1 MKVLIVDDERDI
13 RETLDM
19 VLRYAGYETAIASGS
34 AEALAELDKEPLPEV
49 CLLDVKMPG
58 RDGLDVLAEI
68 KDRWPSVAVV
78 MVSGHGDAHT
88 GFEAARRGA
97 FEFLEKPLSEERV
110 LLTVRNAATRSE
122 LVRENVALKRRIDE
136 RYAMLG
142 RSKPIQDVLALIER
156 VAPTQ
161 ARVLVTGENG
171 TGKELVARN
180 LHERGTRWKGPF
192 VEVNCA
198 AIPSE
203 LIESE
208 LFGHEKGSFT
218 GAAGARKGRF
228 ELAHGGTLFLDEIGD
243 MDASAQAKVLRA
255 LETGVVTRVGGETNH
270 KVDVRVIAAT
280 NKDLAAEVAAGRF
293 REDLLYRLNVVEIH
307 LPPLHERRDDV
318 PLLAR
323 HFLVE
328 ACRRNEIAA
337 RKLSADCEAWLAAQ
351 TYDGNVRQLRNFMER
366 LAILAN
372 GDPIPAGEAQRL
384 MSPRKAAEGAP
395 VDAYADC
402 ETFEEFKTI
411 SEKQF
416 LERKLLENNGNI
428 KRTAER
434 LQMMRSNLYKK
445 IEKHQLKRDE
455 RDE

>member
-19 VLRYAGYETAIASGS
+19 VLRYAGYETALASGAS
-34 AEALAELDKEPLPEV
+34 EALAELGKEPLPEV

-58 RDGLDVLAEI
+58 RDGLDLLAEV

-97 FEFLEKPLSEERV
+97 FEFLEKPISEERV
-110 LLTVRNAATRSE
+110 LLTVRNAAARTE
-122 LVRENVALKRRIDE
+122 LVRENVALKRKVRGDCAI
-136 RYAMLG
+136 LG
-142 RSKPIQDVLALIER
+142 ASPPIQQINALIER

-180 LHERGTRWKGPF
+180 VHELSSRWKDAF

-218 GAAGARKGRF
+218 GAAAARKGRF
-228 ELAHGGTLFLDEIGD
+228 ELADGGTLFLDEIGD

-255 LETGVVTRVGGETNH
+255 LETGEITRVGAETSH
-270 KVDVRVIAAT
+270 KVDVRVVAAT

-307 LPPLHERRDDV
+307 LPPLHERREDV

-323 HFLVE
+323 HFLTE
-328 ACRRNEIAA
+328 ACRRNEIAT
-337 RKLSADCEAWLAAQ
+337 RKLAPECESWLSAQ
-351 TYDGNVRQLRNFMER
+351 TYDGNVRQLRNLMER

-372 GDPIPAGEAQRL
+372 GDPIPAAEAQRL
-384 MSPRKAAEGAP
+384 MSPRKAAEAAGS
-395 VDAYADC
+395 ADPFSDC
-402 ETFEEFKTI
+402 DTFEDFKNL
-411 SEKQF
+411 SEKLF

-445 IEKHQLKRDE
+445 IEKHQLR
-455 RDE
+455 

>member
-19 VLRYAGYETAIASGS
+19 VLRYAGYETALASGAS
-34 AEALAELDKEPLPEV
+34 EALAELEKEPLPDV

-58 RDGLDVLAEI
+58 RGGLDVLAEI

-110 LLTVRNAATRSE
+110 LLTVRNAASRSE
-122 LVRENVALKRRIDE
+122 LVRDNVALKRKIDAQ
-136 RYAMLG
+136 YAILG
-142 RSKPIQDVLALIER
+142 RSKAIQDVLALIER
-156 VAPTQ
+156 VGPTQ
-161 ARVLVTGENG
+161 ARVLVTGANG

-180 LHERGTRWKGPF
+180 LHERGPRWKGPF

-218 GAAGARKGRF
+218 GATGARKGRF

-243 MDASAQAKVLRA
+243 MDAAAQAKVLRV
-255 LETGVVTRVGGETNH
+255 LETGMLTRVGGETAH
-270 KVDVRVIAAT
+270 KVDVRVVAAT
-280 NKDLAAEVAAGRF
+280 NKDLAAEVSAGRF

-323 HFLVE
+323 HFLTE

-337 RKLSADCEAWLAAQ
+337 RKLSADCETWLASQ
-351 TYDGNVRQLRNFMER
+351 TYDGNVRQLRNLMER

-372 GDPIPAGEAQRL
+372 GEPIAPAEAQRL
-384 MSPRKAAEGAP
+384 MSPKKAEAGAA
-395 VDAYADC
+395 VDAFADC
-402 ETFEEFKTI
+402 ETFEDFKNV

-445 IEKHQLKRDE
+445 IEKHGLKRNESDE
-455 RDE
+455 

>member
-13 RETLDM
+13 RDTLDM
-19 VLRYAGYETAIASGS
+19 VLRYAGYETALAASA
-34 AEALAELDKEPLPEV
+34 AEALRELEKEPPPEV

-58 RDGLDVLAEI
+58 RDGLDLLAEI

-97 FEFLEKPLSEERV
+97 YEFLEKPLAEERV
-110 LLTVRNAATRSE
+110 LLTVRNAGMRSE
-122 LVRENVALKRRIDE
+122 LVRENVALRRKVDAQYQI
-136 RYAMLG
+136 LG
-142 RSKPIQDVLALIER
+142 QSKAVRDIVALIER

-180 LHERGTRWKGPF
+180 LHEHSPRWKAPF

-198 AIPSE
+198 AIPRE

-218 GAAGARKGRF
+218 GAAGMRKGRF
-228 ELAHGGTLFLDEIGD
+228 ELADGGTLFLDEIGD
-243 MDASAQAKVLRA
+243 MDASAQAKVLRV
-255 LETGVVTRVGGETNH
+255 LETGAVTRVGGEQAI

-280 NKDLAAEVAAGRF
+280 NKDLPAEVAGGRF
-293 REDLLYRLNVVEIH
+293 REDLLYRLNVVEIR
-307 LPPLHERRDDV
+307 LPPLHERREDV

-323 HFLVE
+323 HFLAE
-328 ACRRNEIAA
+328 ACRKNEIAP
-337 RKLSADCEAWLAAQ
+337 RRLHVDCEAWLAGR
-351 TYDGNVRQLRNFMER
+351 TYPGNVRQLRNLMER
-366 LAILAN
+366 LAILAD
-372 GDPIPAGEAQRL
+372 GEPIPASEAQRL
-384 MSPRKAAEGAP
+384 MTPQKSEGAS
-395 VDAYADC
+395 ADPFNEC
-402 ETFEEFKTI
+402 ETFEEFKNV
-411 SEKQF
+411 SEKLF
-416 LERKLLENNGNI
+416 LEHKLLENNGNI

-445 IEKHQLKRDE
+445 IEKYRLR
-455 RDE
+455 

>member
-19 VLRYAGYETAIASGS
+19 VLRYAGYETRLASG
-34 AEALAELDKEPLPEV
+34 ATEALAELGKEPLPEV

-58 RDGLDVLAEI
+58 RDGLDLLAEI

-97 FEFLEKPLSEERV
+97 YEFLEKPLAEERV
-110 LLTVRNAATRSE
+110 LLTVRNAAARSE
-122 LVRENVALKRRIDE
+122 LVRDNVALKRKVDAQ
-136 RYAMLG
+136 YAMLG
-142 RSKPIQDVLALIER
+142 RSKPMLDVLALIER
-156 VAPTQ
+156 VGPAQ

-180 LHERGTRWKGPF
+180 LHEHSPRWKQPF
-192 VEVNCA
+192 IEVNCA
-198 AIPSE
+198 AIPSD

-218 GAAGARKGRF
+218 GAAGMRKGRF
-228 ELAHGGTLFLDEIGD
+228 ELANGGTLFLDEIGD
-243 MDASAQAKVLRA
+243 MDAAAQAKVLRV
-255 LETGVVTRVGGETNH
+255 LETGQVTRVGAEESH

-307 LPPLHERRDDV
+307 LPPLHERRDDI

-323 HFLVE
+323 HFLTE
-328 ACRRNEIAA
+328 ACRRNEIAPRRLA
-337 RKLSADCEAWLAAQ
+337 AECESWLCAQ
-351 TYDGNVRQLRNFMER
+351 TYDGNVRQLRNLMER
-366 LAILAN
+366 LAILAD
-372 GDPIPAGEAQRL
+372 GDPIAAKEAERL
-384 MSPRKAAEGAP
+384 MSAKKAAEAGAASDP
-395 VDAYADC
+395 FRDS
-402 ETFEEFKTI
+402 ETFEDFKNA
-411 SEKQF
+411 SEKLF
-416 LERKLLENNGNI
+416 LEKKLLENNGNI

-445 IEKHQLKRDE
+445 IEKHQLK
-455 RDE
+455 

>member
-1 MKVLIVDDERDI
+1 MKVLIIDDERDI

-19 VLRYAGYETAIASGS
+19 VLRYAGYETALASGAS
-34 AEALAELDKEPLPEV
+34 EALAELGKEPLPDV
-49 CLLDVKMPG
+49 CVLDVKMPG

-122 LVRENVALKRRIDE
+122 LVRDNVALKRKVDAQ
-136 RYAMLG
+136 YAILG
-142 RSKPIQDVLALIER
+142 RSKPIQDILALIER
-156 VAPTQ
+156 VGPTQ

-180 LHERGTRWKGPF
+180 LHERGPRWKQPF

-218 GAAGARKGRF
+218 GAAGTRKGRF

-243 MDASAQAKVLRA
+243 MDASAQAKVLRV
-255 LETGVVTRVGGETNH
+255 LETGMVTRVGAEDSH

-307 LPPLHERRDDV
+307 LPPLSERRDDV

-323 HFLVE
+323 HFLTE

-337 RKLSADCEAWLAAQ
+337 RRLAADCEAWLAAQ
-351 TYDGNVRQLRNFMER
+351 TYDGNVRQLRNLMER

-372 GDPIPAGEAQRL
+372 GDPIPAAEAQRL
-384 MSPRKAAEGAP
+384 MSPKKAADGAQ
-395 VDAYADC
+395 VDAFAEC
-402 ETFEEFKTI
+402 ETFEDFKNL

>member
-13 RETLDM
+13 RDTLEM
-19 VLRYAGYETAIASGS
+19 VLRYAGYETVQAASA
-34 AEALAELDKEPLPEV
+34 AEAVKVLEAADPPEL

-58 RDGLDVLAEI
+58 RDGLDLLAEI
-68 KDRWPSVAVV
+68 RDRWPSTAVV

-110 LLTVRNAATRSE
+110 LLTLRNASVRVE
-122 LVRENVALKRRIDE
+122 LQRDNQALKRKVDDQYQI
-136 RYAMLG
+136 LG
-142 RSKPIQDVLALIER
+142 RSRPIQAVNELIEK

-180 LHERGTRWKGPF
+180 LHERSGRWNRPF

-198 AIPSE
+198 AIPKE

-208 LFGHEKGSFT
+208 LFGHEKGAFT
-218 GAAGARKGRF
+218 GAQSARKGRF
-228 ELAHGGTLFLDEIGD
+228 ELADGGTLFLDEIGD
-243 MDASAQAKVLRA
+243 MELSAQAKVLRV
-255 LETGVVTRVGGETNH
+255 LETGLLQRVGSEEGR

-280 NKDLAAEVAAGRF
+280 NKDLQAEVAENRF

-307 LPPLHERRDDV
+307 LPPLHERRDDI

-323 HFLVE
+323 HFLSQ
-328 ACRRNEIAA
+328 ACRRNEIRERRLAEG
-337 RKLSADCEAWLAAQ
+337 CEAWLSAQ
-351 TYDGNVRQLRNFMER
+351 RFQGNVRQLRNLMER

-372 GDPIPAGEAQRL
+372 GDPIPAAEAERLLAKRPGEAEVKD
-384 MSPRKAAEGAP
+384 PFAE
-395 VDAYADC
+395 C
-402 ETFEEFKTI
+402 ETFEEFKAE
-411 SEKQF
+411 SERVF
-416 LERKLLENNGNI
+416 LERKLLENDGNI

-445 IEKHQLKRDE
+445 IEKYHLR
-455 RDE
+455 

>member
-1 MKVLIVDDERDI
+1 MRVLIVDDERDI

-19 VLRYAGYETAIASGS
+19 VLRYAGYETALAAGS
-34 AEALAELDKEPLPEV
+34 AEALAELGKEPLPDV

-110 LLTVRNAATRSE
+110 LLTVRNAASRSE
-122 LVRENVALKRRIDE
+122 LVRDNVALKRKIDAQ
-136 RYAMLG
+136 YAILG
-142 RSKPIQDVLALIER
+142 RSKAIQDVIALIDR
-156 VAPTQ
+156 VGPTQ
-161 ARVLVTGENG
+161 ARVLVTGSNG

-180 LHERGTRWKGPF
+180 LHERGPRWKGPF

-243 MDASAQAKVLRA
+243 MDAAAQAKVLRV
-255 LETGVVTRVGGETNH
+255 LETGMVTRVGGEAAH
-270 KVDVRVIAAT
+270 KVDVRVVAAT
-280 NKDLAAEVAAGRF
+280 NKDLPAEVAAGRF

-323 HFLVE
+323 HFLTE
-328 ACRRNEIAA
+328 ACRRNEIAP
-337 RKLSADCEAWLAAQ
+337 RKLSAECESWLASQ
-351 TYDGNVRQLRNFMER
+351 TYDGNVRQLRNLMER
-366 LAILAN
+366 LAILAD
-372 GDPIPAGEAQRL
+372 GDPIPPAEAQRL
-384 MSPRKAAEGAP
+384 MAPKKVEAGAA
-395 VDAYADC
+395 VDAFSDC
-402 ETFEEFKTI
+402 ETFEDFKNV

-445 IEKHQLKRDE
+445 IEKHGLKRNESDE
-455 RDE
+455 

>member
-19 VLRYAGYETAIASGS
+19 VLRYAGYETRLASGG
-34 AEALAELDKEPLPEV
+34 AEALAELGKEPLPEV

-58 RDGLDVLAEI
+58 RDGLDLLAEI

-97 FEFLEKPLSEERV
+97 YEFLEKPLSEERV

-122 LVRENVALKRRIDE
+122 LQRDNVALKRKVDAQ
-136 RYAMLG
+136 YAMLG
-142 RSKPIQDVLALIER
+142 RSKPMLDVVALIER
-156 VAPTQ
+156 VGPTQ

-180 LHERGTRWKGPF
+180 LHEQSPRWKGPF

-208 LFGHEKGSFT
+208 LFGHERGSFT
-218 GAAGARKGRF
+218 GASAMRKGRF
-228 ELAHGGTLFLDEIGD
+228 ELANGGTLFLDEIGD
-243 MDASAQAKVLRA
+243 MDASAQAKVLRV
-255 LETGVVTRVGGETNH
+255 LETGMVTRVGAEESH

-280 NKDLAAEVAAGRF
+280 NKDLPAEVAASRF

-307 LPPLHERRDDV
+307 LPPLHERREDV
-318 PLLAR
+318 PHLAR
-323 HFLVE
+323 HFLIE
-328 ACRRNEIAA
+328 ACRRNEIAP
-337 RKLSADCEAWLAAQ
+337 RKLAAECESWLSAQ
-351 TYDGNVRQLRNFMER
+351 TYDGNVRQLRNLMER

-372 GDPIPAGEAQRL
+372 GDPIPAAEAERL
-384 MSPRKAAEGAP
+384 MSPKKAAESGA
-395 VDAYADC
+395 AADPFAES
-402 ETFEEFKTI
+402 ETFEDFKNA
-411 SEKQF
+411 SEKLF

-445 IEKHQLKRDE
+445 IEKHQLR
-455 RDE
+455 

>member
-19 VLRYAGYETAIASGS
+19 VLRYQKLETSLAASAS
-34 AEALAELDKEPLPEV
+34 EALKVLEGPDPPDV

-58 RDGLDVLAEI
+58 RDGLDLLAEI
-68 KDRWPSVAVV
+68 KDRWPSTAVV

-97 FEFLEKPLSEERV
+97 YEFLEKPLSEERV
-110 LLTVRNAATRSE
+110 LLTIRNAAARAE
-122 LVRENVALKRRIDE
+122 LQKENQALKRKVDDQYRI
-136 RYAMLG
+136 LG
-142 RSKPIQDVLALIER
+142 QSKAAQQIVALIEK

-180 LHERGTRWKGPF
+180 LHERSPRWNRPF

-198 AIPSE
+198 AIPEE

-208 LFGHEKGSFT
+208 LFGHEKGAFT
-218 GAAGARKGRF
+218 GAQAARKGRF
-228 ELAHGGTLFLDEIGD
+228 ELADGGTLFLDEIGD
-243 MDASAQAKVLRA
+243 MTASAQAKVLRA
-255 LETGVVTRVGGETNH
+255 IETGSVQRVGSEDTK
-270 KVDVRVIAAT
+270 KVDVRVVAAT
-280 NKDLAAEVAAGRF
+280 NKDLAVEVAEGRF

-323 HFLVE
+323 HFLSE
-328 ACRRNEIAA
+328 ACRRNETKTRRLAEG
-337 RKLSADCEAWLAAQ
+337 CESWLAGQ
-351 TYDGNVRQLRNFMER
+351 TWQGNVRQLRNLMER
-366 LAILAN
+366 LAILAE
-372 GDPIPAGEAQRL
+372 GDPIPAAEAERL
-384 MSPRKAAEGAP
+384 FQRKAAAETVKDP
-395 VDAYADC
+395 FSEC
-402 ETFEEFKTI
+402 ESFEQFKEA
-411 SEKQF
+411 SEKLF
-416 LERKLLENNGNI
+416 LEKKLLENDGNI

-434 LQMMRSNLYKK
+434 LSMMRSNLYKK
-445 IEKHQLKRDE
+445 IEKYHLR
-455 RDE
+455 

>member
-1 MKVLIVDDERDI
+1 MRVLIVDDERDI

-19 VLRYAGYETAIASGS
+19 VLRYAGYETTLAASAS
-34 AEALAELDKEPLPEV
+34 EAVKAFEAGDPPEL

-58 RDGLDVLAEI
+58 RDGLDLLAEI
-68 KDRWPSVAVV
+68 RDRWPSTAVV

-110 LLTVRNAATRSE
+110 LLTLRNASMRVE
-122 LVRENVALKRRIDE
+122 LQKENVALKRKVDDQYRI
-136 RYAMLG
+136 LG
-142 RSKPIQDVLALIER
+142 ASKQIAAITALIDK

-161 ARVLVTGENG
+161 ARVLILGENG

-180 LHERGTRWKGPF
+180 LHEKSPRWNKPF

-198 AIPSE
+198 AIPKE

-208 LFGHEKGSFT
+208 LFGHEKGAFT
-218 GAAGARKGRF
+218 GAQAARKGRF
-228 ELAHGGTLFLDEIGD
+228 ELADGGTLFLDEIGD
-243 MDASAQAKVLRA
+243 MDASAQAKVLRV
-255 LETGVVTRVGGETNH
+255 LETGIVHRVGSEEGK

-280 NKDLAAEVAAGRF
+280 NKDLQTEVAEGRF
-293 REDLLYRLNVVEIH
+293 REDLLYRLNVVEVN
-307 LPPLHERRDDV
+307 LPPLHERREDI

-323 HFLVE
+323 HFLSE
-328 ACRRNEIAA
+328 ACRRNEIHPRRLAEG
-337 RKLSADCEAWLAAQ
+337 CEAWLAAQ
-351 TYDGNVRQLRNFMER
+351 VFQGNVRQLRNLMER

-372 GDPIPAGEAQRL
+372 GDPIPASEAERL
-384 MSPRKAAEGAP
+384 MAKKPAAAGVKDPFSE
-395 VDAYADC
+395 C
-402 ETFEEFKTI
+402 ETFEEFKNE
-411 SEKQF
+411 SERVF
-416 LERKLLENNGNI
+416 LEKKLLENDGNI

-445 IEKHQLKRDE
+445 IEKYQLR
-455 RDE
+455 

>member
-1 MKVLIVDDERDI
+1 
-13 RETLDM
+13 
-19 VLRYAGYETAIASGS
+19 
-34 AEALAELDKEPLPEV
+34 
-49 CLLDVKMPG
+49 
-58 RDGLDVLAEI
+58 
-68 KDRWPSVAVV
+68 
-78 MVSGHGDAHT
+78 
-88 GFEAARRGA
+88 
-97 FEFLEKPLSEERV
+97 
-110 LLTVRNAATRSE
+110 
-122 LVRENVALKRRIDE
+122 
-136 RYAMLG
+136 MLG
-142 RSKPIQDVLALIER
+142 RSKPMLVIVALVER
-156 VAPTQ
+156 VGPAQ

-180 LHERGTRWKGPF
+180 LHEHSPRWKGPF

-218 GAAGARKGRF
+218 NAAAMRKGRF
-228 ELAHGGTLFLDEIGD
+228 ELANGGTLFLDEIGD
-243 MDASAQAKVLRA
+243 MDASAQAKVLRV
-255 LETGVVTRVGGETNH
+255 LETGMVTRVGAEESH

-307 LPPLHERRDDV
+307 LPPLHERREDV

-323 HFLVE
+323 HFLTE

-337 RKLSADCEAWLAAQ
+337 RRLTPECESWLSAQ
-351 TYDGNVRQLRNFMER
+351 KFDGNVRQLRNLMER

-372 GDPIPAGEAQRL
+372 GDPIPASEAERL
-384 MSPRKAAEGAP
+384 MSAKKAAEGAVSDP
-395 VDAYADC
+395 FADS
-402 ETFEEFKTI
+402 ETFEDFKNAA
-411 SEKQF
+411 EKLF

-445 IEKHQLKRDE
+445 IEKHQLK
-455 RDE
+455 

>member
-13 RETLDM
+13 RDTLDM
-19 VLRYAGYETAIASGS
+19 VLRYAGYETRLASG
-34 AEALAELDKEPLPEV
+34 ATEALAELGKDPLPDV
-49 CLLDVKMPG
+49 CILDVKMPG
-58 RDGLDVLAEI
+58 RDGLDLLAEV

-110 LLTVRNAATRSE
+110 LLTVRNAASRSE
-122 LVRENVALKRRIDE
+122 LVRENTALKRKVDAQ
-136 RYAMLG
+136 YAMIG
-142 RSKPIQDVLALIER
+142 RSKPMLDVLALVER

-161 ARVLVTGENG
+161 ARVLVLGENG
-171 TGKELVARN
+171 TGKELVAHN
-180 LHERGTRWKGPF
+180 LHERSPRWKGPF

-218 GAAGARKGRF
+218 GAAAMRKGRF

-243 MDASAQAKVLRA
+243 MDASAQAKVLRV
-255 LETGVVTRVGGETNH
+255 LETGQLTRVGGEETH
-270 KVDVRVIAAT
+270 KVDVRVVAAT

-293 REDLLYRLNVVEIH
+293 REDLLNRLNVVEIR

-323 HFLVE
+323 HFLTE
-328 ACRRNEIAA
+328 ACRRNEIQPRRLAA
-337 RKLSADCEAWLAAQ
+337 ECESWLAAQ
-351 TYDGNVRQLRNFMER
+351 KFDGNVRQLRNLMER

-372 GDPIPAGEAQRL
+372 GEPIPASEAQRL
-384 MSPRKAAEGAP
+384 LAPKKAAEGGAP
-395 VDAYADC
+395 SDPFQDC
-402 ETFEEFKTI
+402 ETFEDFKNA
-411 SEKQF
+411 SEKLF
-416 LERKLLENNGNI
+416 LEKKLLENNGNI

-445 IEKHQLKRDE
+445 IEKHQLK
-455 RDE
+455 

>member
-19 VLRYAGYETAIASGS
+19 VLRYAGYETALANGAS
-34 AEALAELDKEPLPEV
+34 EALNELGKEPLPDV
-49 CLLDVKMPG
+49 CVLDVKMPG
-58 RDGLDVLAEI
+58 RDGLDLLAEI

-110 LLTVRNAATRSE
+110 LLTVRNAGTRSE
-122 LVRENVALKRRIDE
+122 LVRENVALKRKVDAQ
-136 RYAMLG
+136 YAILG
-142 RSKPIQDVLALIER
+142 RSKPVQDVNALIDR

-180 LHERGTRWKGPF
+180 LHERGPRWKGPF

-218 GAAGARKGRF
+218 GAAGTRKGRF

-243 MDASAQAKVLRA
+243 MDAAAQAKVLRV
-255 LETGVVTRVGGETNH
+255 LETGMITRVGGETSH
-270 KVDVRVIAAT
+270 KVDVRVVAAT

-307 LPPLHERRDDV
+307 LPPLHERRDDI

-337 RKLSADCEAWLAAQ
+337 RRLSADCEAWLAAQ
-351 TYDGNVRQLRNFMER
+351 TYDGNVRQLRNLMER

-372 GDPIPAGEAQRL
+372 GDPIPATEAQRL
-384 MSPRKAAEGAP
+384 MTAKKAAEGAA
-395 VDAYADC
+395 VDAFAEC
-402 ETFEEFKTI
+402 ETFEEFKNL